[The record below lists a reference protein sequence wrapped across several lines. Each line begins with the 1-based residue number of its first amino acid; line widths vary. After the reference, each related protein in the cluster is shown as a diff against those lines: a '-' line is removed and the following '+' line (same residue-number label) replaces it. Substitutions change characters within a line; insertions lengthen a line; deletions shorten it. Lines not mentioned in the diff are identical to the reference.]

1 MTYFYWSAEY
11 IVTSIEILMSF
22 VFCNAFLKNKD
33 TYSKQLAL
41 LLSSVIAI
49 LSLGLGNIKLFSA
62 VNTILVFLILV
73 VTHRQFFHAK
83 LLKTIGVEISYY
95 AVLVVCDLI
104 TSALVAVIT
113 HSTISNLFNAF
124 SNGRVLGSLS
134 SKFIL
139 VVICIVFNK
148 LSSKDRS
155 NNNKKSTAI
164 ISAVSIIILL
174 TCTALYFEQSKSQSD
189 DMNLMITIFF
199 IVILILV
206 ITMYACVIYFFTAQE
221 NKREYELVDQQKNL
235 LTRSLKEQEH
245 TFALW
250 RKNIHDYKN
259 TILALDTMIEKHQ
272 YDELAMYVAAQKDI
286 FTHRAEYI
294 HTGNNTVDTVIN
306 TKYAIAKDKGISYT
320 VNAVMPENCRV
331 SDIHLAT
338 ILGNLIDNAIEA
350 SEKETEPYIDIK
362 IITEKSFLLINVI
375 NKCTNPSPI
384 DKTSKSDKTK
394 HGIGLK
400 SVKTTVEEYD
410 GTFSLTFEDNQ
421 AEASIMIQ
429 I

>member
-1 MTYFYWSAEY
+1 MIYFYWSAEY
-11 IVTSIEILMSF
+11 IVTFIEILMSF
-22 VFCNAFLKNKD
+22 VFCNAFFKSKD
-33 TYSKQLAL
+33 IYGKHFAL
-41 LLSSVIAI
+41 LLSAVIAI

-62 VNTILVFLILV
+62 FNTVFVFFILV
-73 VTHRQFFHAK
+73 VTHKHFFHVK
-83 LLKTIGVEISYY
+83 LLKAFGVELSYY
-95 AVLVVCDLI
+95 AVLFVCDLI

-113 HSTISNLFNAF
+113 HSTISNLFNEF

-134 SKFIL
+134 SKLIL

-148 LSSKDRS
+148 LSYKDRS
-155 NNNKKSTAI
+155 NNKKSTAI

-189 DMNLMITIFF
+189 DINLMITIFF

-206 ITMYACVIYFFTAQE
+206 ITLYACVIYFFTAQE
-221 NKREYELVDQQKNL
+221 NKREYELADQQKNL
-235 LTRSLKEQEH
+235 LSRSLKEQEH
-245 TFALW
+245 TFTLW

-259 TILALDTMIEKHQ
+259 TILALDSMIEKHQ
-272 YDELAMYVAAQKDI
+272 YDELAMYVAEQKDV
-286 FTHRAEYI
+286 FTHKAEYI

-306 TKYAIAKDKGISYT
+306 TKYAVAKDKGISYT
-320 VNAVMPENCRV
+320 VNAVMPESCRV

-338 ILGNLIDNAIEA
+338 ILGNLIDNALEA
-350 SEKETEPYIDIK
+350 SEKENDPYIDIK
-362 IITEKSFLLINVI
+362 IITEKSFLLISVI
-375 NKCTNPSPI
+375 NNCTNSNPI
-384 DKTSKSDKTK
+384 DKTSKSDKDK

-410 GTFSLTFEDNQ
+410 GTFSLTFEDDQ